1 VQIETAIRRVSEQ
14 RLIDEL
20 SECGHDAEVWPPA
33 SAEHIT
39 KMLVFHAVL
48 KTEI

>member
-1 VQIETAIRRVSEQ
+1 VQIETAIGRVSEQ

-33 SAEHIT
+33 SGEHIT